1 MVELKKKEV
10 DREKIA
16 AAVKDILAAIGEDP
30 EREGLVGTPMRV
42 ARMYEEILS
51 GMEQSAETH
60 LSVQFSE
67 ENYDDMIIVK
77 DIPVYSMCE
86 HHMMPFFGVAHI
98 AYIPKNG
105 KVTGLSKIARTVE
118 CFARRLQIQER
129 MTAQIADAIV
139 QVLDPHGVLVIVEAE
154 HMCMTMRGVNKP
166 GSVTV
171 TSAVRGYFKTSAA
184 TRNEA
189 IGLIHQERTK

>member
-1 MVELKKKEV
+1 MTELKKKEV
-10 DREKIA
+10 DKEKIA
-16 AAVKDILAAIGEDP
+16 AAVKNILEAIGEDP
-30 EREGLVGTPMRV
+30 KREGLMGTPMRV
-42 ARMYEEILS
+42 ARMYEEILA
-51 GMEQSAETH
+51 GMEQDAQTH

-189 IGLIHQERTK
+189 IGLIHQGRNK

>member
-10 DREKIA
+10 DKEKIV
-16 AAVKDILAAIGEDP
+16 AAVKNILEAVGEDP
-30 EREGLVGTPMRV
+30 EREGLADTPMRV
-42 ARMYEEILS
+42 ARMYEEILA
-51 GMEQSAETH
+51 GMEQNAETH

-86 HHMMPFFGVAHI
+86 HHMMPFFGVAHV

-129 MTAQIADAIV
+129 LTAQIADAIV
-139 QVLDPHGVLVIVEAE
+139 DVLDPHGVLVIVEAE

-189 IGLIHQERTK
+189 IGLIHQSRNK

>member
-16 AAVKDILAAIGEDP
+16 AAVKDILEAIGEDP
-30 EREGLVGTPMRV
+30 NREGLVGTPMRV
-42 ARMYEEILS
+42 ARMYEEILA

-166 GSVTV
+166 GSVTM

>member
-16 AAVKDILAAIGEDP
+16 AAVKDILEAIGEDP

-42 ARMYEEILS
+42 ARMYEEILA

-166 GSVTV
+166 GSVTM

>member
-16 AAVKDILAAIGEDP
+16 AAVKDILEAIGEDP
-30 EREGLVGTPMRV
+30 NREGLEGTPMRV
-42 ARMYEEILS
+42 ARMYEEILA

>member
-16 AAVKDILAAIGEDP
+16 AAVKDILEAIGEDP

-42 ARMYEEILS
+42 ARMYEEILA

>member
-10 DREKIA
+10 DKEKIV
-16 AAVKDILAAIGEDP
+16 AAVKNILEAVGEDP
-30 EREGLVGTPMRV
+30 EREGLADTPMRV
-42 ARMYEEILS
+42 ARMYEEILA
-51 GMEQSAETH
+51 GMEQNAETH

-86 HHMMPFFGVAHI
+86 HHMMPFFGVAHV

-129 MTAQIADAIV
+129 LTAQIADAIV
-139 QVLDPHGVLVIVEAE
+139 DVHDHA
-154 HMCMTMRGVNKP
+154 RG
-166 GSVTV
+166 
-171 TSAVRGYFKTSAA
+171 
-184 TRNEA
+184 
-189 IGLIHQERTK
+189 Q